1 MGDDLPVF
9 DGLAL
14 AAARLPGAGAGDPV
28 GAGWYDVAATDD
40 GHVVSIAMGDAGR
53 ASAAAVEPVRRALA
67 GMQRE
72 RHSPAAGLEQ
82 LDHAV
87 RQGPDDSPR
96 TTALFVTLD
105 LTHGVLRWSRAG
117 HRPPLIVGP
126 EGARY
131 LVGGGAGPLGG
142 PRAERFAEAQD
153 PIAAGSTVVLVADA
167 ADAHPDTLDDLATA
181 VAQRHELT
189 PEALAEA
196 LRDRSVLP
204 PAESGCTLLIARVM
218 PLPLEERRSATPR
231 QLAAVRRTV
240 RAWSA
245 LAALSDDCCADLQLL
260 LCEAA
265 SNSVEHAYRGSEA
278 GEFAYEVRRRANG
291 GVHVAVQDFGRWRPR
306 PADPGYRGRGLALIN
321 NLAEDVSLDIGD
333 AGTRVAFTVPDG
345 PPHDGTE
352 EFRR

>member
-1 MGDDLPVF
+1 VGDALPAF

-40 GHVVSIAMGDAGR
+40 GHVVSIAMGDTGR

-67 GMQRE
+67 GMRRE
-72 RHSPAAGLEQ
+72 RHSPAAGLAQ

-87 RQGPDDSPR
+87 RQGPDSLR

-126 EGARY
+126 GDARY

-142 PRAERFAEAQD
+142 PRAERFAEAHD
-153 PIAAGSTVVLVADA
+153 RITAGSTVVLVADG
-167 ADAHPDTLDDLATA
+167 ADAHPDALDDLATA
-181 VAQRHELT
+181 VAQHHELT
-189 PEALAEA
+189 PEALAAA
-196 LRDRSVLP
+196 LGDRSVLS
-204 PAESGCTLLIARVM
+204 PAESGRTLLIARVM
-218 PLPLEERRSATPR
+218 PLPLEERRSAEPR

-245 LAALSDDCCADLQLL
+245 LAALSDDCSADLQLL
-260 LCEAA
+260 LSEAA
-265 SNSVEHAYRGSEA
+265 SNSVEHAYRGSEV

-291 GVHVAVQDFGRWRPR
+291 GVRVAVQDFGRWRPP
-306 PADPGYRGRGLALIN
+306 PADPGYRGRGLALIK
-321 NLAEDVSLDIGD
+321 NLAEEVTLDVGD
-333 AGTRVAFTVPDG
+333 TGTRVAFTVPAG
-345 PPHDGTE
+345 PPHHGTE
-352 EFRR
+352 ELRR